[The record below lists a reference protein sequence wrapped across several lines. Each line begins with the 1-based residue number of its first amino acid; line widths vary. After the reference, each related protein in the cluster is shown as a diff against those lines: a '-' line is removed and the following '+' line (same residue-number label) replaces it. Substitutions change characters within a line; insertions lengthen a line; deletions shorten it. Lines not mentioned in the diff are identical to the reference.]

1 MQASLSTEA
10 RHRLV
15 RPARGRRIAGV
26 AAGMGDTFGIDPN
39 LIRIAFIVL
48 AFASGVGIVLYLSA
62 WFLTPSQDSTSAPAA
77 PRRQPV
83 RSQFLEAA
91 ALGVIVV
98 GVLLLV
104 RSSGFA
110 FADQIVWPVMLVG
123 FGAALV
129 WGRFRNPPAPS
140 LQTPD
145 AGSDDR
151 AGTAWNAAVGSLVGD
166 TRRPTLATIGRIG
179 AGCVFLVTG
188 AAVFLATL
196 PAATAARTAVSALI
210 VFVLGIGL
218 VFGPWLLR
226 LSQDLAEERRTRV
239 RSQERAEIAAHLH
252 DSVLHT
258 LALVRRNADDP
269 RQVVGLAR
277 RQERELRTWLA
288 GGSPAPTNSL
298 AVVLDDVAG
307 TVESDFGVP
316 IEIVKVGDCS
326 VEGPVEALVSGTR
339 EAMVNAAK
347 HSGAPSIAVYMEV
360 DRDRVTVFVRDRG
373 VGFEDG
379 AVEADRRGIA
389 DSIIGRMHRHGGTA
403 EVRSRL
409 GAGTEVQLSAPRSV
423 A

>member
-1 MQASLSTEA
+1 
-10 RHRLV
+10 
-15 RPARGRRIAGV
+15 
-26 AAGMGDTFGIDPN
+26 MGNAFGIDPN
-39 LIRIAFIVL
+39 LIRIAFVVL
-48 AFASGVGIVLYLSA
+48 AFASGVGILLYLVA
-62 WFLTPSQDSTSAPAA
+62 WCITPGQDTTTPSDPPRPQSA
-77 PRRQPV
+77 

-91 ALGVIVV
+91 ALGVIVF

-104 RSSGFA
+104 RPWGFG

-140 LQTPD
+140 LTAPVTAPE
-145 AGSDDR
+145 AGT
-151 AGTAWNAAVGSLVGD
+151 GTAWNAAVSGLVGD

-196 PAATAARTAVSALI
+196 PAATAARTAASALI

-226 LSQDLAEERRTRV
+226 LSQDLAAERRARV
-239 RSQERAEIAAHLH
+239 RSQERAEIAAHVH

-258 LALVRRNADDP
+258 LALVRRSANDP
-269 RQVVGLAR
+269 RQVVSLAR

-288 GGSPAPTNSL
+288 GGPPVSANSL
-298 AVVLDDVAG
+298 AVVLDDVAA
-307 TVESDFGVP
+307 TVETDFGVT
-316 IEIVKVGDCS
+316 IEIVKVGDCPVGSS
-326 VEGPVEALVSGTR
+326 VDALVSATR

-360 DRDRVTVFVRDRG
+360 DPDRVTVFVRDRG
-373 VGFEDG
+373 VGFADG
-379 AVEADRRGIA
+379 TVTTDRQGVTE
-389 DSIIGRMHRHGGTA
+389 SIVGRMRRHGGTA
-403 EVRSRL
+403 EVRSRP
-409 GAGTEVQLSAPRSV
+409 GAGTEVELSAPKGGS
-423 A
+423 